1 MKIKRRSWISIVIL
15 IFCTIGCAHTDAT
28 QYSDLPPAVSEQMF
42 LMKPIVEDLYLNH
55 LELDRLYTDLHQ
67 VAKYY
72 LFTPGDQLN
81 YIQKTA
87 LFIQEAYRLGR
98 AQWELFS
105 VLEYI
110 RPKAIN
116 DYFTLRAKGLENTID
131 DVRFTLKEIDLYKG
145 FIENPKALKICRD
158 AMGMIEANVRMM
170 EKLLE
175 LTRPMT
181 NKTGSEAQPAKTGV
195 Y

>member
-1 MKIKRRSWISIVIL
+1 MKRRSLIFLVIL
-15 IFCTIGCAHTDAT
+15 IFCTLGCSHTT
-28 QYSDLPPAVSEQMF
+28 QRQCPDFSPGVSEQMS
-42 LMKPIVEDLYLNH
+42 LMKPIVEDLYMNH
-55 LELDRLYTDLHQ
+55 LELYHLYTDLHQ

-72 LFTPGDQLN
+72 LFTPGEQLS

-110 RPKAIN
+110 RPEAIN

-131 DVRFTLKEIDLYKG
+131 DVRFTMKEIDLYKG
-145 FIENPKALKICRD
+145 FIENPEALKICRD
-158 AMGMIEANVRMM
+158 AMGMIEANIRMM